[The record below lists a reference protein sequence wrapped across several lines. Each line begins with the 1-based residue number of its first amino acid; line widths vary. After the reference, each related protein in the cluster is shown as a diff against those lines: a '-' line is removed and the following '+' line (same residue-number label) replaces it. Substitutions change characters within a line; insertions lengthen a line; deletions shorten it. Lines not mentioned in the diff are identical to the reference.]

1 MNVLLKIKKDTDI
14 VYKTLPST
22 KEIEAFKDKTGD
34 GPKLN
39 PMHLCLGAKIIHCWN
54 SDLAEQFVERFMHRH
69 EVKKSEEQVLH
80 ELFTN
85 CFITLKWQYN
95 EWQIKE
101 GEDAVQCVEHV
112 KEKHKKERGLQR
124 KDTGQDNVSELNVNI

>member
-22 KEIEAFKDKTGD
+22 KEIEAFEDEMGD

-39 PMHLCLGAKIIHCWN
+39 PMHLCLGAKITHCRN
-54 SDLAEQFVERFMHRH
+54 SDLAEQFYEQFMHRH
-69 EVKKSEEQVLH
+69 KVEKSEEPLLH

-85 CFITLKWQYN
+85 YFLALKW
-95 EWQIKE
+95 
-101 GEDAVQCVEHV
+101 
-112 KEKHKKERGLQR
+112 
-124 KDTGQDNVSELNVNI
+124 